1 MARRPVSPRNPIG
14 AVPLALCCAAAYVV
28 VAGAA
33 GYLALGGRTPAPTAA
48 AAVTLPVITT
58 TTGTAP
64 PSAPPA
70 PPAPTTTT
78 TAALPPDL
86 QRVEAPGGLT
96 TAIPAGWAVTAGTV
110 ATTLVA
116 TDPANPRREVRLG
129 GAPVT
134 DATVSLLERITAAA
148 VDRERQP
155 GHTRLTLTGDRIRD
169 FPAVRWDF
177 EQVADGVTERAA
189 VAYWETGG
197 IEYVVYASGPVEE
210 WPQTRSRLTALI
222 THARP

>member
-1 MARRPVSPRNPIG
+1 MSARNPIG
-14 AVPLALCCAAAYVV
+14 AVPLALCCAAVYVV

-33 GYLALGGRTPAPTAA
+33 GYLALDAPAPAPTAA
-48 AAVTLPVITT
+48 AAGTLPVITT
-58 TTGTAP
+58 TTTALPSAP

-70 PPAPTTTT
+70 RPAPTT

-86 QRVEAPGGLT
+86 RRVEAPGGLT
-96 TAIPAGWAVTAGTV
+96 TAIPAGWAVTTGTV

-116 TDPANPRREVRLG
+116 TDPTNPSREVRLG

-134 DATVSLLERITAAA
+134 DASVSLLDRITAAA

-155 GHTRLTLTGDRIRD
+155 GHTRLALAGDRIRD

-197 IEYVVYASGPVEE
+197 IEYVVYASGPAGE
-210 WPQTRSRLTALI
+210 WPQTRARLAALI